1 MLGILTPLIHKMHFK
16 KDVSPVIKIENME
29 KDPTAVEELFYKLKD
44 YIETTVDLF
53 KLKAINKVSGFTS
66 TVIVSIILI
75 ILLFLI
81 MICIS
86 IGFALLIGLWLG
98 QAFWGFFI
106 MGVLYLIIGLIL
118 FASRGKLLKERIS
131 DKFIKELID

>member
-1 MLGILTPLIHKMHFK
+1 MHLK

-44 YIETTVDLF
+44 YIETTFDLF

-118 FASRGKLLKERIS
+118 FASRGKLLKEPIS

>member
-29 KDPTAVEELFYKLKD
+29 NDPTAVEELFYKLKD
-44 YIETTVDLF
+44 YIETTFDLF

-118 FASRGKLLKERIS
+118 FASRGKLLKEPIS

>member
-1 MLGILTPLIHKMHFK
+1 MHFK

-44 YIETTVDLF
+44 YIETTFDLF

-118 FASRGKLLKERIS
+118 FASRGKLLKEPIS

>member
-44 YIETTVDLF
+44 YIETTFDLF

-118 FASRGKLLKERIS
+118 FASRGKLLKEPIS

>member
-81 MICIS
+81 MICLS

-118 FASRGKLLKERIS
+118 FASRGKLLKEPIS

>member
-1 MLGILTPLIHKMHFK
+1 MHFK

-29 KDPTAVEELFYKLKD
+29 NDPTAVEELFYKLKD
-44 YIETTVDLF
+44 YIETTFDLF

-118 FASRGKLLKERIS
+118 FASRGKLLKEPIS

>member
-44 YIETTVDLF
+44 YIETTFDLF

-118 FASRGKLLKERIS
+118 FASRSKLLKEPIS

>member
-1 MLGILTPLIHKMHFK
+1 MHLKRF
-16 KDVSPVIKIENME
+16 SPVIKIENME
-29 KDPTAVEELFYKLKD
+29 NDPTAVEELFYKLKD
-44 YIETTVDLF
+44 YIETTVDLY

-81 MICIS
+81 LIFIS
-86 IGFALLIGLWLG
+86 VGFAFLIGLWLG
-98 QAFWGFFI
+98 HAFWGFFI

-118 FASRGKLLKERIS
+118 FSSRSKLLKEPIS
-131 DKFIKELID
+131 NKFIKELID

>member
-118 FASRGKLLKERIS
+118 FASRGKLLKEPIS

>member
-1 MLGILTPLIHKMHFK
+1 MLEILTPLIHKMHFK

-29 KDPTAVEELFYKLKD
+29 NDPTAVEELFYKLKD
-44 YIETTVDLF
+44 YIETTFDLF

-118 FASRGKLLKERIS
+118 FASRGKLLKEPIS

>member
-81 MICIS
+81 LICIS

-118 FASRGKLLKERIS
+118 FASRGKLLKEPIS

>member
-53 KLKAINKVSGFTS
+53 KLKAINKVSAFTS

-106 MGVLYLIIGLIL
+106 MGALYIIIGLIL
-118 FASRGKLLKERIS
+118 FASRSKLLKEPIS

>member
-1 MLGILTPLIHKMHFK
+1 MLFK

-29 KDPTAVEELFYKLKD
+29 NNPTAVEELFYKLKD
-44 YIETTVDLF
+44 YIETTFDLF
-53 KLKAINKVSGFTS
+53 KLKAINKVSAFTS

-86 IGFALLIGLWLG
+86 VGFALLIGLWLG

-118 FASRGKLLKERIS
+118 FASRGKLLKEPIS
-131 DKFIKELID
+131 NKFIKELID

>member
-1 MLGILTPLIHKMHFK
+1 MLGILTPLIHKMHLK

-53 KLKAINKVSGFTS
+53 KLKAINKVSAFTS

-86 IGFALLIGLWLG
+86 VGFALLIGLWLG

-118 FASRGKLLKERIS
+118 FASRSKLLKEPIS